1 MRSTV
6 GLVEAHANGPA
17 LAEDAED
24 AALII
29 FESASA
35 EGCRAAWQMA
45 FVEYDHTGSGWSAR
59 KSPEVETR
67 GSAREKCAASRAMRA
82 RARGRDGAAA
92 VSLRC
97 QSASKAYEIKL
108 RGC

>member
-35 EGCRAAWQMA
+35 EGCRAAWHMA
-45 FVEYDHTGSGWSAR
+45 FAEYGHTGSGWSAR

-97 QSASKAYEIKL
+97 
-108 RGC
+108 